1 MAIREFR
8 TSNNS
13 ITDRSK
19 ESVAIYLRE
28 ISREDCL
35 SPEEEV
41 RLARIIRKGG
51 EGADA
56 ARERLIKANL
66 RFVVSVAN
74 QYKSPVLELSDLIS
88 EGNIGLIKAAEHF
101 DDTK

>member
-35 SPEEEV
+35 SPEEEA
-41 RLARIIRKGG
+41 RLAHIIRKGG

-88 EGNIGLIKAAEHF
+88 GTYKGCRALR
-101 DDTK
+101 

>member
-1 MAIREFR
+1 MAIRDFR

-35 SPEEEV
+35 SPEEEA
-41 RLARIIRKGG
+41 RLAHIIR
-51 EGADA
+51 
-56 ARERLIKANL
+56 
-66 RFVVSVAN
+66 
-74 QYKSPVLELSDLIS
+74 
-88 EGNIGLIKAAEHF
+88 
-101 DDTK
+101 